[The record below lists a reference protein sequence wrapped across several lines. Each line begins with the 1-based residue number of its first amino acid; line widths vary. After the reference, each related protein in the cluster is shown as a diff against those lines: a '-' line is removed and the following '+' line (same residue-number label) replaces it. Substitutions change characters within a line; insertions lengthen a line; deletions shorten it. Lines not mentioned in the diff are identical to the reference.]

1 MTAAPRPRSDAAR
14 KGDKHVGT
22 DKVTALSAALEL
34 IAATHVYVVEDDPDH
49 ALLIERALRQGG
61 RPVEVAVFGDG
72 EAALAALRGDLAP
85 GLRPEPNGE
94 AALAALRE
102 PGGTPDLILLDINL
116 PGLSGLELLARIKGD
131 ARLRRIPVIMLTTS
145 DSPADVARAYA
156 LGAGGYVTKSRLE
169 PAEGATFELMLPGR
183 NRSGAAD
190 GRTAP
195 PRRLIR
201 LTT

>member
-1 MTAAPRPRSDAAR
+1 MSTA
-14 KGDKHVGT
+14 
-22 DKVTALSAALEL
+22 KVTALSAALEL
-34 IAATHVYVVEDDPDH
+34 LAATHVYVVEDDPDH

-61 RPVEVAVFGDG
+61 RPVDVAVFADG

-85 GLRPEPNGE
+85 GPRPNPNGE
-94 AALAALRE
+94 AAPAALR
-102 PGGTPDLILLDINL
+102 GSGSTPDLLFLDINL

-156 LGAGGYVTKSRLE
+156 LGAGGYVSKSRLE
-169 PAEGATFELMLPGR
+169 PAGGATFELTLPR
-183 NRSGAAD
+183 RHAPGAAD

-195 PRRLIR
+195 PGRLIR